1 MESVDQGIRFWP
13 DACTCRNCSCAKLR
27 AVLNL
32 DRRNRRDYILMG
44 VFAFLLLGCI
54 VPAKLIGST
63 GEAERDPERPAVTST
78 RTTRPAATATSQKS
92 TPDSTEPVAT
102 DTITG
107 EPTQGATTSPPA
119 RKPTKKATTRPA
131 PEPTEDEDEEEDV
144 YYANCSAARAAGAA
158 PLYAG
163 EPGYRRAL
171 DRDGDGV
178 ACDA

>member
-1 MESVDQGIRFWP
+1 MP
-13 DACTCRNCSCAKLR
+13 
-27 AVLNL
+27 NL

-63 GEAERDPERPAVTST
+63 GEAETGTERPAITPT
-78 RTTRPAATATSQKS
+78 RTTRPSTTATSDAS
-92 TPDSTEPVAT
+92 ITDGTGPEANATSTE
-102 DTITG
+102 
-107 EPTQGATTSPPA
+107 EPSTAATTLPPTK
-119 RKPTKKATTRPA
+119 KPTKKATTKPA
-131 PEPTEDEDEEEDV
+131 PEITEEDEEEDS

-178 ACDA
+178 ACDS